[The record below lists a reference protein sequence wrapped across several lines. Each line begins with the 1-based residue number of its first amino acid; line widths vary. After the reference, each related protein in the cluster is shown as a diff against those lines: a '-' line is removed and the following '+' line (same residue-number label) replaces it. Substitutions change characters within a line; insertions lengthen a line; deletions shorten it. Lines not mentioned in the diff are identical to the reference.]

1 MKKVLIVIFNVMIIM
16 FLIGCDSNSN
26 IVINKTITNG
36 YINFKFENLD
46 RSIDGTL
53 DLNSGDT
60 IETIIDIKNGHISIK
75 IEGDNKEILYEGNDV
90 HSSKMSF
97 SAVQKG
103 KYTFT
108 LSGENANGNI
118 SFKKSDADNKNV
130 SENLK
135 VEVDEEK

>member
-1 MKKVLIVIFNVMIIM
+1 MKKVLIVIVNVMIIM

-60 IETIIDIKNGHISIK
+60 IEAIIDIKNGNISIK

-90 HSSKMSF
+90 PSSKMSF
-97 SAVQKG
+97 SAVRKG

-108 LSGENANGNI
+108 LSGENAKGNI
-118 SFKKSDADNKNV
+118 SFKKSDAYNNKV
-130 SENLK
+130 K
-135 VEVDEEK
+135 VEK

>member
-1 MKKVLIVIFNVMIIM
+1 MKKFLIGIINIMIIM
-16 FLIGCDSNSN
+16 FFIGCDSNSN

-60 IETIIDIKNGHISIK
+60 IEAIIDIKNGNISIK

-90 HSSKMSF
+90 PSSKMSF

-108 LSGENANGNI
+108 LSGENADGNI
-118 SFKKSDADNKNV
+118 SFKKCDAGNKNV
-130 SENLK
+130 SKNLK
-135 VEVDEEK
+135 VEADEEK

>member
-1 MKKVLIVIFNVMIIM
+1 MKKVFIGIINVMIIM
-16 FLIGCDSNSN
+16 FCIGCDSNSN

-60 IETIIDIKNGHISIK
+60 IETIIDIKNGNISIK

-90 HSSKMSF
+90 PSSKMSF
-97 SAVQKG
+97 SAVKKG

-118 SFKKSDADNKNV
+118 SFKKSDADNKNI
-130 SENLK
+130 SKNLK
-135 VEVDEEK
+135 VEVDEEN

>member
-1 MKKVLIVIFNVMIIM
+1 MKKFLIGIINIMIIM
-16 FLIGCDSNSN
+16 FFIGCDSNSN

-60 IETIIDIKNGHISIK
+60 IEAIIDIKNGNISIK

-90 HSSKMSF
+90 PSSKMSF

-130 SENLK
+130 SKNLK